1 MSLGLDYI
9 DVELRKLSIIPL
21 LTPYNLSRMREKR
34 IREGEKAF

>member
-21 LTPYNLSRMREKR
+21 LTPYHECEKK
-34 IREGEKAF
+34 E